1 MQPYFDQTKFNIED
15 DLNFVRM
22 EYYQLDDQDD
32 DLQREENLNFLIN
45 IRQPHF
51 LQMKDD
57 LIFSNTRWP
66 QFLQME
72 DLRIM
77 INVP

>member
-1 MQPYFDQTKFNIED
+1 
-15 DLNFVRM
+15 M

-45 IRQPHF
+45 IRQPYF